1 MKTIMENNTITYLV
15 QEVVP
20 EADDVVTLHLRPLQ
34 DVIPSYKAGQF
45 ITVFFPETGH
55 KEGKSYSLS
64 SSPNESDMSI
74 TVHGV
79 GTFSN
84 KLIAKK
90 VGDTINGSLPYG
102 YFYSESEANSMIL
115 IAGGMGIAPLMSMIK
130 YSPFLYPTRKIILF
144 YSNKTSKSVVFK
156 NELDELSQQSDG
168 NLIVEY
174 YVTQEPA
181 APFGVKTRIPIHHI
195 VKHQKQLA
203 DQEFFICGSI
213 PFVRDYWRGLK
224 DSGVVEEKIY
234 TEAFF

>member
-15 QEVVP
+15 QEVTP

-34 DVIPSYKAGQF
+34 NVIPSYKAGQF

-64 SSPNESDMSI
+64 SSPNESGMSI
-74 TVHGV
+74 TVRGV

-115 IAGGMGIAPLMSMIK
+115 VAGGIGIAPLMSMIK
-130 YSPFLYPTRKIILF
+130 YSRKMFPVRKIILLF
-144 YSNKTSKSVVFK
+144 SNKTLKHIIFR
-156 NELDELSQQSDG
+156 NELNELSRQSDG
-168 NLIVEY
+168 NFIVEY
-174 YVTQEPA
+174 YLTQEVPKMEEKK
-181 APFGVKTRIPIHHI
+181 GRIPVSDIF
-195 VKHQKQLA
+195 KCYEGFTDSEL
-203 DQEFFICGSI
+203 FICGSI
-213 PFVRDYWRGLK
+213 EFVRDYWRGLK
-224 DSGVVEEKIY
+224 GAGVPVEKIY

>member
-1 MKTIMENNTITYLV
+1 MV
-15 QEVVP
+15 QEVIP
-20 EADDVVTLHLRPLQ
+20 EADEVVTLRLRPLQ
-34 DVIPSYKAGQF
+34 SGIPSYKAGQF
-45 ITVFFPETGH
+45 ITIFFPETGH

-64 SSPNESDMSI
+64 SSPHESGMSI
-74 TVHGV
+74 TVRGV

-90 VGDTINGSLPYG
+90 SGDTINGSLPYG

-115 IAGGMGIAPLMSMIK
+115 VAGGIGIAPLMSMIK
-130 YSPFLYPTRKIILF
+130 YSRKMFPVRKIILF
-144 YSNKTSKSVVFK
+144 YSNKTSNNVVFK
-156 NELDELSQQSDG
+156 SELDELSRQSDG

-174 YVTQEPA
+174 YLTQEPLA
-181 APFGVKTRIPIHHI
+181 SFGVKTRIPIHHI
-195 VKHQKQLA
+195 VKYQDQFA
-203 DQEFFICGSI
+203 YQEFFICGSI